1 MVRQSFLRELNMEKI
16 VKRWSNLSLCI
27 YISTS
32 LLLSNLKNSVSGEI
46 LTCALDLE
54 LYQPFL
60 GSIWFK
66 LSPLSSLCY
75 PLYFPRLGLRATYIS
90 AASTSMYTTCLAQV
104 NISFLFT
111 ELKFIE
117 HLLCSSKRIKEMRA
131 RRAVLLLFWKGYSIL
146 LTHLIVTHQPTALW
160 NSSPSNLIK
169 LSLF

>member
-1 MVRQSFLRELNMEKI
+1 MTWKWWDS
-16 VKRWSNLSLCI
+16 LSWGSLIWRKLLKDEATCPYAFI
-27 YISTS
+27 S
-32 LLLSNLKNSVSGEI
+32 LLHFYCPTLKI
-46 LTCALDLE
+46 LFQVKFLLDLE

-75 PLYFPRLGLRATYIS
+75 PFYFPRLGLRAIYIS

-117 HLLCSSKRIKEMRA
+117 HLLCSRQCTKEMRA
-131 RRAVLLLFWKGYSIL
+131 RWAVLLSSL
-146 LTHLIVTHQPTALW
+146 LKRVLYLTY
-160 NSSPSNLIK
+160 PSN
-169 LSLF
+169 SHSSAHCSVEF